1 MNVVSIAEAWPAP
14 GGPFTVAELDRMPD
28 DARRYE
34 IVAGALVVT
43 LPPASVHRTAAFTL
57 ASALG
62 EACPPE
68 WQVIPSPAVMV
79 SSDTEFVPDI
89 VIVGRDQ
96 LLAAKITKPP
106 LLVVEACSPG
116 ALILDAKKA
125 AYERFGAE
133 FYWMAV
139 PDLDKPEVIVFELH
153 GRRYQEAAHV
163 TGEETF
169 AAVRPFR
176 IEVVPSRLVAGLQ
189 PRVR

>member
-28 DARRYE
+28 DAGRYE

-43 LPPASVHRTAAFTL
+43 LPPGSAHRTAAFTL

-106 LLVVEACSPG
+106 LLVVEAC
-116 ALILDAKKA
+116 
-125 AYERFGAE
+125 
-133 FYWMAV
+133 
-139 PDLDKPEVIVFELH
+139 
-153 GRRYQEAAHV
+153 
-163 TGEETF
+163 
-169 AAVRPFR
+169 
-176 IEVVPSRLVAGLQ
+176 
-189 PRVR
+189 